1 MQMNIRRPLLSFSK
15 QRLVATCEAL
25 NIPWIEDESNQDH
38 TMTERNAIRHIVA
51 RHKLPA
57 ALSKSSLFHMDEEA
71 EHKRLPLLRIAKTLF
86 QFTNVQLDLRTA
98 SAIIAIPKLEDVE
111 AKLAEIIDGTSSLSA
126 DSLSRVIGM
135 YLEYICQLIHTP
147 MVATSSKHMTVLFG
161 DQVNRTRFTHNEVLF
176 CPLEDGRWHVS
187 PRHLHRG
194 VLRRRLNK
202 WAWRFQ
208 YTDPSSKYRT
218 SRFRPLDDHWWINV
232 STPSPTQ
239 ELVVTYLKP
248 SHLKNLEAR
257 LASGDIILKD
267 INDVFGSPRD
277 LSLILKTLGQH
288 SSRWWLPVILTRSQA
303 EEKFMDGLS
312 SAERVMRIGFA
323 QDTDEQVLAFPT
335 LNLRVHPKQRGAAP
349 WWIENLSWEVWYKHL
364 DGLDGRMEQ
373 SIVLPT
379 SMEARGL
386 KEVKPWRKP

>member
-1 MQMNIRRPLLSFSK
+1 
-15 QRLVATCEAL
+15 
-25 NIPWIEDESNQDH
+25 
-38 TMTERNAIRHIVA
+38 MTERNAVRHIVA

-57 ALSKSSLFHMDEEA
+57 ALSKSSLFHMDEEV
-71 EHKRLPLLRIAKTLF
+71 EHKRLRLLRIAKTLF
-86 QFTNVQLDLRTA
+86 QFTNVRLDLRTA
-98 SAIIAIPKLEDVE
+98 SAIIAIPKLEDVK
-111 AKLAEIIDGTSSLSA
+111 AKLAEIMDGTSSLSA
-126 DSLSRVIGM
+126 DSLSRAIGM
-135 YLEYICQLIHTP
+135 YLEYICQLIHRP
-147 MVATSSKHMTVLFG
+147 KAAASSEHMANLFSNQI
-161 DQVNRTRFTHNEVLF
+161 DRKRFTHNEVLF

-187 PRHLHRG
+187 PRRLHSG
-194 VLRRRLNK
+194 QLAGRLNI

-208 YTDPSSKYRT
+208 YTDPSGKYRT
-218 SRFRPLDDHWWINV
+218 SRFRSLDDHWWVNV
-232 STPSPTQ
+232 LTPSPTQ

-267 INDVFGSPRD
+267 VTNPFGSPRD
-277 LSLILKTLGQH
+277 LSLILKSLGQH
-288 SSRWWLPVILTRSQA
+288 SLRWWLPVILTRSQA

-312 SAERVMRIGFA
+312 STERILRIGFA

-335 LNLRVHPKQRGAAP
+335 LNLRVHPKKKGAAP

-386 KEVKPWRKP
+386 EAVKPWRKP